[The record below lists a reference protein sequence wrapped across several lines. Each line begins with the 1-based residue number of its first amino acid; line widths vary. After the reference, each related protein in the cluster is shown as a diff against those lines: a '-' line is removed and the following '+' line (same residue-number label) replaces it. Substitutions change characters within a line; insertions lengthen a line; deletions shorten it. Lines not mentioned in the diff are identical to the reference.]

1 MFDMTLFRLYLRHL
15 LLSLL
20 CRCHIK
26 KVHVVKERKKEKA
39 KEARRRKEYKTV
51 FGNNVCRLL
60 FESRWNYILSQM
72 MAQNTKIMD

>member
-1 MFDMTLFRLYLRHL
+1 MFDMTL
-15 LLSLL
+15 SSTSSAIIA
-20 CRCHIK
+20 RCHIK
-26 KVHVVKERKKEKA
+26 KVHVVKGKKRKA
-39 KEARRRKEYKTV
+39 KEARRGRKEYKTV